1 MKSCRRNEK
10 GEFVCRKCGTLLE
23 EEEYTSFTHP
33 DGPSG
38 SCERV
43 LTCTCGEQC
52 CADRVGDRTSPT
64 KPIKPPRG

>member
-10 GEFVCRKCGTLLE
+10 GEFVCSKCGTLLE

-43 LTCTCGEQC
+43 LTCTCGEQ
-52 CADRVGDRTSPT
+52 
-64 KPIKPPRG
+64 